1 MATSAI
7 RVLVVDDFAPFR
19 EFVCSTLAGTS
30 EFCVVGEAADGLEA
44 VQKAEELRPDLI
56 LLDVGM
62 PQLNG
67 IEAARRIRKLA
78 PASKI
83 IFVSQES
90 SVDVV
95 QLAFSLGAMGY
106 VVKAY
111 AGTELLAAV
120 QSVLQGRHFVSARLA
135 GHVFTYPEDPPGPVS
150 LHQNPRSHE
159 VRFYSDHTAL
169 LNGLAQFIKT
179 ELFEGNAVI
188 VLATKAHQNLLIQGL
203 QAADPNFGSALQQ
216 GRYLPMDVDETL
228 ATFMVDGVLD
238 VARFRKESE
247 KLVDTAARAAIGKHP
262 RVAACGECASELWCR
277 GNPDAAIAVEH
288 LWDQIARERN
298 VKICCG
304 YVLSDLQRERE
315 LRIYERICAEHSA
328 VFSC

>member
-1 MATSAI
+1 LATSAI

-19 EFVCSTLAGTS
+19 EFVCSTLGGAS
-30 EFCVVGEAADGLEA
+30 EFCVVGEAADGLA
-44 VQKAEELRPDLI
+44 AIQKAEELQPDLI

-78 PASKI
+78 PSSRI

-90 SVDVV
+90 SVEVV

-120 QSVLQGRHFVSARLA
+120 QTVLQGRHFVSARLA
-135 GHVFTYPEDPPGPVS
+135 GNVFTYPEDPPGPFS
-150 LHQNPRSHE
+150 PHKNARSHE
-159 VRFYSDHTAL
+159 VRFYSNHTAL

-179 ELFEGNAVI
+179 ELGEGNAVI
-188 VLATKAHQNLLIQGL
+188 VLATKVHQNLLVQRL

-228 ATFMVDGVLD
+228 ATYMVEGVLD

-247 KLVDTAARAAIGKHP
+247 KLVDTAARTAIGKPP
-262 RVAACGECASELWCR
+262 RVAACGECASTLWCR
-277 GNPDAAIAVEH
+277 ENPDAAIAVEQ
-288 LWDQIARERN
+288 LWDEIARERN

-304 YVLSDLQRERE
+304 YVLSNLQRERE
-315 LRIYERICAEHSA
+315 HDIYERICAQHSC
-328 VFSC
+328 VCSE